1 MAGAR
6 LARLPWPLIYWRVS
20 QGVGALCL
28 ECVIPRESP
37 RARASAVPA
46 ASCVGDRC
54 ACASEA
60 GSSVP
65 TTHPE
70 NTGAIV
76 RICQPGAIKNAI
88 CACVKHAAF
97 SPSRQHAFRASAFTL
112 KRSRVRPYARRVCAE
127 RARSKMTTQHRAP
140 HARRRV
146 TPAVSSVH
154 APRRAA
160 RTDQVTTVPRA
171 RLYVDSC
178 VLLK

>member
-1 MAGAR
+1 MSGADMKISEDATQCR
-6 LARLPWPLIYWRVS
+6 WTAVDSLFLPRHLDI
-20 QGVGALCL
+20 
-28 ECVIPRESP
+28 REP
-37 RARASAVPA
+37 TCA
-46 ASCVGDRC
+46 CVGRPRSVMRGRQMC
-54 ACASEA
+54 VRESEA